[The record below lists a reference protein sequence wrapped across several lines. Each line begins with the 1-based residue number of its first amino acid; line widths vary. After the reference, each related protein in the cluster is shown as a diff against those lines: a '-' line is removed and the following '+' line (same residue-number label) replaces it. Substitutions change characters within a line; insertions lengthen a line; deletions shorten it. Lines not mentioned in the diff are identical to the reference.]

1 MGTGLVQFS
10 DMPQPSESIRKF
22 IDEGRKL
29 VNNGQANK
37 AISLYEEAAKTA
49 EKLGEKSWMGYFFQQ
64 QGVAFRVLNKV
75 EDAKLAIK
83 KAIGVFDP
91 GDHVNLGGA
100 YRDLGIVDSLLQD
113 WVEAETHLK
122 KSIEILSSY
131 GKDFNSW
138 GVSLAKLGGVYT
150 EQKKFALARETFEQ
164 SLEIMRKQG
173 DWFMEMTTLLGYA
186 NLDFQEKRLREMI
199 DKLWAALGMIYE
211 KGDYEIQKRR
221 LVEIYGLLAKG
232 YEATGATELAGR
244 YREKAKKFLKEMP
257 EEVQKNLNEL
267 IRS

>member
-1 MGTGLVQFS
+1 MEEV
-10 DMPQPSESIRKF
+10 DPQIQKF
-22 IDEGRKL
+22 IDDGRNF
-29 VNNGQANK
+29 VNNGK
-37 AISLYEEAAKTA
+37 ADEAVSLYEEAAKIA
-49 EKLGEKSWMGYFFQQ
+49 ETMSHKKWAGYFWQQ
-64 QGVAFRVLNKV
+64 QGVAFKILRKFP
-75 EDAKLAIK
+75 EATEAIT

-91 GDHVNLGGA
+91 NDSVNLGAA
-100 YRDLGIVDSLLQD
+100 YRDLGLVKIHEEKFEEAIPSL
-113 WVEAETHLK
+113 E
-122 KSIEILSSY
+122 KSIAILSKY

-138 GVSLAKLGGVYT
+138 GVSLGKLGVAYT
-150 EQKKFALARETFEQ
+150 GTRQYGLAREKFDEA
-164 SLEIMRKQG
+164 LVVMRKQG

-186 NLDFQEKRLREMI
+186 NLDFQEKRLREMV

-211 KGDYEIQKRR
+211 KGDYEVQKRR

-267 IRS
+267 TRS